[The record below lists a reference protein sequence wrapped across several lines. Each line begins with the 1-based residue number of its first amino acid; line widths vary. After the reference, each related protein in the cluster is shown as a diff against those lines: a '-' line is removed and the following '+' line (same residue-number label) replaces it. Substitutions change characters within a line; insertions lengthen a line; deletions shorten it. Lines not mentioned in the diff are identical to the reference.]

1 MLAALGE
8 ITFQESVTIAREI
21 NATHTY
27 FTHIEATENLNE
39 THIEQLEQQL
49 KEEGLL
55 TTIAYDGLQITIE

>member
-1 MLAALGE
+1 VCVAL
-8 ITFQESVTIAREI
+8 ISRAIVT
-21 NATHTY
+21 THTY

-55 TTIAYDGLQITIE
+55 TTIAIVTLS